1 MAGTK
6 HFLKFLLPEWPFSD
20 CGSIRVGALGC
31 ACRHP
36 APWGHG
42 MGSGAVLGRQAGLGA
57 GCWVLSSEPKCF
69 PQNLNVFADKLYLSY
84 LLIVYLHIKKKST
97 GL

>member
-1 MAGTK
+1 
-6 HFLKFLLPEWPFSD
+6 
-20 CGSIRVGALGC
+20 
-31 ACRHP
+31 
-36 APWGHG
+36 

>member
-1 MAGTK
+1 MGTRDGLGGSAG
-6 HFLKFLLPEWPFSD
+6 L
-20 CGSIRVGALGC
+20 
-31 ACRHP
+31 
-36 APWGHG
+36 
-42 MGSGAVLGRQAGLGA
+42 QAGLGA